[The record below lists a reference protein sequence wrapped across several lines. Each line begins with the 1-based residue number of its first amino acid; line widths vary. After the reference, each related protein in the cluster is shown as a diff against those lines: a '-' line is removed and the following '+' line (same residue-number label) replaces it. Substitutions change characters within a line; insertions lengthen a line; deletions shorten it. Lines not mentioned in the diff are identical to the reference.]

1 MIMITKGIIIV
12 HFNDAN
18 ENQVDN
24 DNDDDADHE
33 TVDIH
38 RNDADDSYNDD
49 NRLGI

>member
-12 HFNDAN
+12 DFNDAN

-24 DNDDDADHE
+24 N
-33 TVDIH
+33 IH
-38 RNDADDSYNDD
+38 RNDADDSCNDD